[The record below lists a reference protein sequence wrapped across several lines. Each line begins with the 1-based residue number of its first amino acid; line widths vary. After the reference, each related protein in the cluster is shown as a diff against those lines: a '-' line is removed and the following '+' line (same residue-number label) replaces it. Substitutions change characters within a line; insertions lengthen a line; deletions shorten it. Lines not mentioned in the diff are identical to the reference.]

1 MVIICA
7 PVRQW
12 FTNQNLI
19 WKPTKPTKRSCHHT
33 KSYFKAPVQAFRA
46 FRFESFEGLY
56 WLKGLMDHNLTGGLV
71 GNGGMG
77 WIYTS
82 DYGSFPHSLRL
93 APASKLNDSNNSD
106 ESDIHKY
113 TWVVFRGHLFLY
125 KHLFSRFAACKRTC
139 FAGER
144 TCTPVNGIMLVF
156 EFFLMNHWKCR
167 SPRYPS
173 QGPRNEQIQYW
184 TGCSNL
190 CHASTWVQNMLWST
204 LTKRNAHNGPP
215 DQRFLHVAFRDVIWK
230 HLVMGVEIV
239 SFESKDLQT
248 VWFKGLF
255 FERWV
260 STMSCICHSLRS
272 TRLSSG
278 FSQGKR
284 SPCRRL
290 EPPQI
295 QMHSYFGCWP
305 PPFCKRSVTSI
316 RFLRVLKMEH
326 GLLRGMF
333 SMFSSKNVVNPIPN
347 H

>member
-1 MVIICA
+1 
-7 PVRQW
+7 
-12 FTNQNLI
+12 
-19 WKPTKPTKRSCHHT
+19 
-33 KSYFKAPVQAFRA
+33 
-46 FRFESFEGLY
+46 
-56 WLKGLMDHNLTGGLV
+56 
-71 GNGGMG
+71 
-77 WIYTS
+77 
-82 DYGSFPHSLRL
+82 
-93 APASKLNDSNNSD
+93 
-106 ESDIHKY
+106 
-113 TWVVFRGHLFLY
+113 
-125 KHLFSRFAACKRTC
+125 
-139 FAGER
+139 
-144 TCTPVNGIMLVF
+144 
-156 EFFLMNHWKCR
+156 MNHWKCR

-284 SPCRRL
+284 ESLPQTGTTTDSDALLFWMLTASILPNEVSLPLGFWESLRWNMVCWEECSPC
-290 EPPQI
+290 
-295 QMHSYFGCWP
+295 
-305 PPFCKRSVTSI
+305 
-316 RFLRVLKMEH
+316 FLPRMW
-326 GLLRGMF
+326 
-333 SMFSSKNVVNPIPN
+333 
-347 H
+347 